1 MALVWA
7 DNSINNLQQCCWDE
21 KVKFTDD
28 VLRELAVNLQVNNFR
43 QALLHLFLGF
53 ISHVTVAIASG
64 RCG

>member
-7 DNSINNLQQCCWDE
+7 DNSINNLQQCCWD
-21 KVKFTDD
+21 
-28 VLRELAVNLQVNNFR
+28 ELAVNLQVNNFR